1 MVEACLATSHSHG
14 TTKLSRKS
22 DSPESLTSPARVE
35 QVESL
40 APSSDDI
47 VDSVASLHV
56 SPSRVGLTSSV
67 LVLGIYVSGVVVVN
81 LGNGLLSHP
90 TSLRDAALRF
100 NPRRAKSVFLC
111 TLRSAG
117 FLSPHGGEKA
127 GMSGTAGI

>member
-1 MVEACLATSHSHG
+1 MVLACLATSHSHG
-14 TTKLSRKS
+14 TTKLSCKS
-22 DSPESLTSPARVE
+22 DSPVRVE

-67 LVLGIYVSGVVVVN
+67 LVLGIYVSDVVVVN
-81 LGNGLLSHP
+81 LCNGPLSYP

-100 NPRRAKSVFLC
+100 NPRRGKSVFLC
-111 TLRSAG
+111 TLRSAD
-117 FLSPHGGEKA
+117 FLFPHGGEKA

>member
-100 NPRRAKSVFLC
+100 NPRREKSVFLC
-111 TLRSAG
+111 PLRSAG
-117 FLSPHGGEKA
+117 FLDPHGEEKA